1 MITPFGSK
9 AHVSIGQRFN
19 TTEKMKENNFNT
31 TEKMKENKT
40 MDEIHRQ
47 LLKKFHTLCSVLG
60 MSDDE
65 KQLLIEAYGVESSRD
80 IDTHDLVDI
89 CGKLSAQ
96 AGGRKQQCYDK
107 LRKQCM
113 AAIGSWLKMCGRE
126 SNATLI
132 KAIACRATK
141 KTDFN
146 KIPPERLRNLVYL
159 FNNKVKDHDAA
170 DDITT
175 ERKQVVFLYPTE
187 SGLNNMNRP

>member
-1 MITPFGSK
+1 
-9 AHVSIGQRFN
+9 
-19 TTEKMKENNFNT
+19 
-31 TEKMKENKT
+31 MKENKT
-40 MDEIHRQ
+40 MDEIHRG

-65 KQLLIEAYGVESSRD
+65 KRSLIEAYGVESSRD

-89 CGKLSAQ
+89 CGKLSRQ
-96 AGGRKQQCYDK
+96 ANGKQAEYDK

-126 SNATLI
+126 SNATII

-141 KTDFN
+141 QTDFN

-159 FNNKVKDHDAA
+159 FNNKVKDHDAVA
-170 DDITT
+170 EVTNPPQ
-175 ERKQVVFLYPTE
+175 KVVLLYNTD
-187 SGLNNMNRP
+187 SGLKAFN